1 MSDFSSSQ
9 PAAHRHD
16 DDVCSNESN
25 NPTLESMVAVRLS
38 RREVLV
44 GGLGAAAAFTV
55 GGAGLLA
62 SQDAQALPSGFS
74 LSFNPVAKSLAD
86 VVTVP
91 EGYTVTVLSPLGEA
105 LNAATP
111 AWAGDGSETGDSYNF
126 RAGDHHDGMYYFG
139 LSSDGSRPEPSNSRR
154 GLLCRNH
161 ENITQPF
168 LHANG
173 ATVVGG
179 VRTVADEVVKEMN
192 AHGVSVVELVAGPS
206 RTVPVA
212 VNIHSSFNRRI
223 TSLTDIEMSGP
234 VRGDAQLVTR
244 YSPDGTRTRGTINNC
259 ANGFTP
265 WGTYL
270 TCEENWA
277 FYFRRSATDNAS
289 RSAAEVTAL
298 NRYGITQ
305 GAAGNYGWTTVV
317 PSDASDTR
325 FSRWD
330 ASVTGATAAD
340 DFRNAPNSFG
350 WIVEIDPY
358 NPQST
363 PRKRTALARF
373 FHEGAWPANFV
384 VGKPIVYYMGCDS
397 RNEYIYKFVSTA
409 VLDPRDAGNPDRLA
423 IGDKYLDSGTVYVAR
438 FDASGTGVWIPLVFG
453 SNGIDAN
460 SSVYPFS
467 SQADVLLHARLAADV
482 VGATKMDRP
491 EWAAVNRLNGEVYF
505 TLTNNSTRGV
515 GTGPAVDAANPR
527 SYSDLKGVTTQRGNV
542 NGHIIRFREA
552 GRDSTATS
560 FSWDIFGFGAEA
572 GADPATVNV
581 SGLTD
586 INDLSSPDGLWF
598 GRDSNA
604 SNGLLWIQTDDGAY
618 TDVTNCMLLAAV
630 PGQVGDG
637 AATTING
644 QATFVGAKPTA
655 ARMRRFLVGPKGCEL
670 TGLDSTPDGRVL
682 FVNIQHPGE
691 NTPVAQIGNPAAF
704 ESHWP
709 AKDGVSRPRSATLA
723 IVKNDFGVVGL

>member
-1 MSDFSSSQ
+1 MNDLSNS
-9 PAAHRHD
+9 PLPAHRHD
-16 DDVCSNESN
+16 DDVCTNETN
-25 NPTLESMVAVRLS
+25 NPTLQSMVEARLS

-55 GGAGLLA
+55 GSSGLLA
-62 SQDAQALPSGFS
+62 SPEAQALPSGFS

-105 LNAATP
+105 LNTSTP
-111 AWAGDGSETGDSYNF
+111 AWAGDGSETGDSYAF

-139 LSSDGSRPEPSNSRR
+139 LSSDGSRPDPSNSRR

-206 RTVPVA
+206 RAVPVA
-212 VNIHSSFNRRI
+212 TNASSRFNRRI

-277 FYFRRSATDNAS
+277 FYFRRSGTDNAN

-305 GAAGNYGWTTVV
+305 GSAGNYGWTTVV
-317 PSDASDTR
+317 PSDPSDTR

-330 ASVTGATAAD
+330 ATVTGSTAAD
-340 DFRNAPNSFG
+340 DFRNAPNTFG
-350 WIVEIDPY
+350 WVVEIDPY

-384 VGKPIVYYMGCDS
+384 VG
-397 RNEYIYKFVSTA
+397 R
-409 VLDPRDAGNPDRLA
+409 
-423 IGDKYLDSGTVYVAR
+423 
-438 FDASGTGVWIPLVFG
+438 
-453 SNGIDAN
+453 
-460 SSVYPFS
+460 
-467 SQADVLLHARLAADV
+467 
-482 VGATKMDRP
+482 
-491 EWAAVNRLNGEVYF
+491 
-505 TLTNNSTRGV
+505 
-515 GTGPAVDAANPR
+515 
-527 SYSDLKGVTTQRGNV
+527 
-542 NGHIIRFREA
+542 
-552 GRDSTATS
+552 
-560 FSWDIFGFGAEA
+560 
-572 GADPATVNV
+572 
-581 SGLTD
+581 
-586 INDLSSPDGLWF
+586 
-598 GRDSNA
+598 
-604 SNGLLWIQTDDGAY
+604 
-618 TDVTNCMLLAAV
+618 
-630 PGQVGDG
+630 
-637 AATTING
+637 
-644 QATFVGAKPTA
+644 
-655 ARMRRFLVGPKGCEL
+655 
-670 TGLDSTPDGRVL
+670 
-682 FVNIQHPGE
+682 
-691 NTPVAQIGNPAAF
+691 
-704 ESHWP
+704 
-709 AKDGVSRPRSATLA
+709 
-723 IVKNDFGVVGL
+723 